1 MLVIYFFITKA
12 TRTIDFINTYNFPLV
27 IFNVSLNEYAREY
40 FSIDF
45 NGPILMQE
53 FNTNISISIAKAH
66 KPVLKL
72 KFDRL
77 KYIKENYNCNCRSQ
91 ASLYLNKHHNQ
102 KAKLR
107 LHTNYTSFDV
117 ELFVYDGLIQ
127 IVSYLLKLK
136 KRREMNK
143 KLLKKVF

>member
-1 MLVIYFFITKA
+1 MNFIYLFFFITKA
-12 TRTIDFINTYNFPLV
+12 TRTIDLINTYTFPLV
-27 IFNVSLNEYAREY
+27 IYNVSLNEYAREF

-45 NGPILMQE
+45 NGPIFMQA
-53 FNTNISISIAKAH
+53 FNTNISIPIEKAH

-77 KYIKENYNCNCRSQ
+77 KYIKENYNCNCLSR

-102 KAKLR
+102 IAKLR
-107 LHTNYTSFDV
+107 LNTNYTSFDV

-127 IVSYLLKLK
+127 IVSYLL
-136 KRREMNK
+136 
-143 KLLKKVF
+143 

>member
-1 MLVIYFFITKA
+1 MLLIFLFITKA
-12 TRTIDFINTYNFPLV
+12 TRTIDLINTYNFPLV
-27 IFNVSLNEYAREY
+27 IFNVSLNEYARDY

-45 NGPILMQE
+45 NGPIFMQP
-53 FNTNISISIAKAH
+53 FNTNMSIPFEKAH

-91 ASLYLNKHHNQ
+91 APLYLNKHHNQ
-102 KAKLR
+102 IAKLR
-107 LHTNYTSFDV
+107 LHTNYTSFDI

-127 IVSYLLKLK
+127 IVSYLL
-136 KRREMNK
+136 
-143 KLLKKVF
+143 